1 MSIVRL
7 RAFTGALVLS
17 SLAASLPPHL
27 ALAPDNRFPNRWG
40 TSYTGTIVSTALGGE
55 RTVHIFLPV
64 SFTTTKR
71 KYPIIFSGDG
81 EFYYESLVVAAR
93 QLSAVGHI
101 PECVVVAVETPER
114 RNDMTP
120 LAMGNAN
127 ADGDA
132 RAEKFLTFLAREL
145 RPEIESRFRGSS
157 PSVLIGHSHGGIL
170 CHYAAAKWRKD
181 FPFIVALDA
190 PVQLQSDWLE
200 KNLEES
206 IPSGGPLRLVSLEVR
221 YGWRDQDWARLTAEA
236 PKNWRLT
243 RAKLP
248 DESHETMF
256 FGGAY
261 AGLKSLFG
269 DYAAAKV
276 KERPGS
282 EVFAYYESLAT
293 DYGVM
298 PVPPRNLLDD
308 ALLELTYTGN
318 AAAARRALRVMTDG
332 YGEPDDRVRIEQDID
347 KAEAMLKG
355 KESVAQ
361 LLASPFPTADQMRP
375 YLGTW
380 RELKTTGAPN
390 AEVATT
396 ITFAVKDGLGAGTMV
411 SDLGSEK
418 LVQEVTFLRL
428 TKDGIE
434 FGFMNGMHPR
444 GVIAHA
450 VHLADGKLVGAW
462 EFKGVYMDMPGMQR
476 DKSLQYV
483 RAAP

>member
-1 MSIVRL
+1 MSTVRL
-7 RAFTGALVLS
+7 CAFAGALVLS
-17 SLAASLPPHL
+17 GLAAPPQHL
-27 ALAPDNRFPNRWG
+27 ALAPDNRLPHAWG
-40 TSYTGTIVSTALGGE
+40 TSYTGTIVSTALGQE
-55 RTVHIFLPV
+55 RTVHIFLPE

-71 KYPIIFSGDG
+71 NYPIIFSGDG
-81 EFYYESLVVAAR
+81 AFYYESLVTAAR

-120 LAMGNAN
+120 FAMGNAN
-127 ADGDA
+127 SAGDA
-132 RAEKFLTFLAREL
+132 RADKFLTFLAREL

-157 PSVLIGHSHGGIL
+157 PSVLIGHSHGGVL

-190 PVQLQSDWLE
+190 PVQLQSNWLE
-200 KNLEES
+200 KTLEES
-206 IPSGGPLRLVSLEVR
+206 IRSGGRLRLVSEEVR
-221 YGWRDQDWARLTAEA
+221 YGWREQDWARLMAEA

-261 AGLKSLFG
+261 AGLKSLFA
-269 DYAAAKV
+269 DYAAAKI
-276 KERPGS
+276 KDRPGS
-282 EVFAYYESLAT
+282 EVFAYYENLAA

-318 AAAARRALRVMTDG
+318 AAAARRALRAMTEG
-332 YGEPDDRVRIEQDID
+332 YGEPDDRARIEHDID
-347 KAEAMLKG
+347 KAEAMMKS
-355 KESVAQ
+355 KESVGQ
-361 LLASPFPTADQMRP
+361 LLASPFPTADQMSP

-380 RELKTTGAPN
+380 RELKKAGDPN
-390 AEVATT
+390 ATVATT
-396 ITFAVKDGLGAGTMV
+396 ITFGAKDGKGAGTMV

-418 LVQEVTFLRL
+418 LVQDFTFLRL

-444 GVIAHA
+444 GIIAHR

-462 EFKGVYMDMPGMQR
+462 EFAGVYMDMPGMQH